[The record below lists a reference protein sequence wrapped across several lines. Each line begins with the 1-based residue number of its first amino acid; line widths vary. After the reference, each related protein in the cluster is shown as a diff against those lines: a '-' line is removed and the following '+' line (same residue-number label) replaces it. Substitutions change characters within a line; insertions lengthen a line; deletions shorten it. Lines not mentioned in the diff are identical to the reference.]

1 MARHPMMRLA
11 LLVCTVCGVGYSPI
25 APGTAGSL
33 AGLIVYAIFRAAGVG
48 PIGEGIAL
56 VVICL
61 AGAWSGTLA
70 ERHFGTTDPGPGV
83 IDEVAGML
91 ITLYLLPAT
100 WMIAGAGFLIFRVL
114 DVLKPFPARRLESL
128 RGGWGM
134 MADDVMVA
142 VYANLILRAA
152 VAVAPGLF
160 LS

>member
-1 MARHPMMRLA
+1 MMRLA

-33 AGLIVYAIFRAAGVG
+33 AGLVVYAIFRVAGVG

-56 VVICL
+56 VVICV
-61 AGAWSGTLA
+61 AGVWSGTLA

-100 WMIAGAGFLIFRVL
+100 WMIAGVGFLIFRVL

-128 RGGWGM
+128 HGGWGM

-142 VYANLILRAA
+142 VYGNLILRAA
-152 VAVAPGLF
+152 AAVAPRVF